1 MKRKPTMSD
10 QNNNRRRDRRVA
22 QTRDWGNRK
31 NDRAVDYREILLT
44 GFNNLDPVDQQHVL
58 RTLLLNQEDN
68 TPKKTIAE
76 QTEEFGLEKERTL
89 FRNRLYAF
97 WLVLGAFM
105 IFAFIFAGIFVYIT
119 LKNGILNNDG
129 VITGLFNTIV
139 EVLKIFFGAGGAM

>member
-1 MKRKPTMSD
+1 MSD
-10 QNNNRRRDRRVA
+10 PQSSRRKDRRVT
-22 QTRDWGNRK
+22 QTRDWGNRQT
-31 NDRAVDYREILLT
+31 DRAVDYREILLT

-119 LKNGILNNDG
+119 LKNGVLNNDG

-139 EVLKIFFGAGGAM
+139 EVLKIFFGSGGAM

>member
-1 MKRKPTMSD
+1 MSD
-10 QNNNRRRDRRVA
+10 PQSSRRKDRRVT
-22 QTRDWGNRK
+22 QTRDWGNRQT
-31 NDRAVDYREILLT
+31 DRAVDYREILLT

>member
-1 MKRKPTMSD
+1 MSD
-10 QNNNRRRDRRVA
+10 PQSNRRKDRRVT
-22 QTRDWGNRK
+22 QTRDWGNRQT
-31 NDRAVDYREILLT
+31 DRAVDYREILLT

-139 EVLKIFFGAGGAM
+139 EVLKIFFGSGGAM